1 MHALECQL
9 FAHNVICLHTM
20 SFVYTQYVVFASN
33 LSKNFVS
40 FDLASKNM
48 DLLPQGS
55 RVRIRKTFWFTP
67 SAKRVCSKLSTF
79 DVSQKVWVGGLT
91 DDTTWK
97 HVQKLADTVG
107 KSKWVEILGKGQA
120 CVCYDTAEEAET
132 AIATL
137 NGGALIFD
145 VWKKA

>member
-1 MHALECQL
+1 MHVVLCQTL
-9 FAHNVICLHTM
+9 AKN
-20 SFVYTQYVVFASN
+20 FAS
-33 LSKNFVS
+33 FG
-40 FDLASKNM
+40 LASKNM

-55 RVRIRKTFWFTP
+55 RVRIRNTFWFTP

-120 CVCYDTAEEAET
+120 CVCYGTAEEAQT

-137 NGGALIFD
+137 NGGVLFD
-145 VWKKA
+145 VWKNA